1 MDDKII
7 NGAEA
12 QILTELVMKE
22 LGAEINE
29 ALEAT
34 FGKKGFALIVFDFNK
49 PGISNYVS
57 NAKREDMIAALRETA
72 DRIEKNQDIPK
83 AHPTVQ

>member
-1 MDDKII
+1 MDEKNIS
-7 NGAEA
+7 GVEA
-12 QILTELVMKE
+12 QIITERVMKE
-22 LGAEINE
+22 LGAGINE
-29 ALEAT
+29 VTEAM

-57 NAKREDMIAALRETA
+57 NAKREDMVVALRETA

-83 AHPTVQ
+83 AHPTIQ